1 MIIADTPSAI
11 LAYRLLAMKSALK
24 LETLGLS
31 SSRGSV
37 SNDVRYL
44 CGSRTRD
51 KKKLLAEFEN
61 HLKHQGILKS

>member
-1 MIIADTPSAI
+1 MIADTPSSI
-11 LAYRLLAMKSALK
+11 LAYRLLAMKGALK
-24 LETLGLS
+24 LESLGLT

-37 SNDVRYL
+37 SENVRKL

-61 HLKHQGILKS
+61 LLKHNNILK

>member
-1 MIIADTPSAI
+1 MIADTPSTI

-24 LETLGLS
+24 LESLGLT

-37 SNDVRYL
+37 SNDVRKL
-44 CGSRTRD
+44 CSSRTRD

-61 HLKHQGILKS
+61 HLKYHGFLK

>member
-44 CGSRTRD
+44 CSRTRD

-61 HLKHQGILKS
+61 HLKHQGILK

>member
-51 KKKLLAEFEN
+51 KKKLLAEFEST
-61 HLKHQGILKS
+61 LKLQGILL